1 MGTLEKENKL
11 ADDETKLY
19 DLHPDCLE
27 KIASFLDIRTKLNLL
42 FSNKKVYY
50 KLQGCAFFWKQLCKL
65 ERLDTVSCLSNEEV
79 NKDDGDRLTWSGEL
93 LHSNKI
99 SDEATKWMKIYQRGI
114 QMRRNLAEGKFEVW
128 RLFKID
134 EDNLPVRKMTQDTQQ
149 EDLEI
154 LHNLSPNNNNNLV
167 KRVRIDR
174 YWNEEFLV
182 LIQFGTETTTRLH
195 DIFVWKW
202 QECQKPVF
210 LYRQNLLP
218 TYPNSFFHT
227 SFFMH
232 KNFFVLMP
240 DTCYSRDQ
248 RVFTSMVRVHDLN
261 AEFKLVGKYDFTE
274 DSAMKRHRRARQF
287 SNETAH
293 LHKLGDKAVALCR
306 TPDLTFFIFTIPD
319 CKLEMHFKIKDK
331 LETSYEHLDLA
342 HRFIMK
348 DNMMIFFFFD
358 PNFFVNLFAP
368 PEFRQVNYG
377 RLLHLDFDIEKN
389 GDIKLRE
396 YPKFDVNSDYI
407 QKICLN
413 SAAQMTCLLQSG
425 KIVIKKLSYGPRTCD
440 IQDLLTIELTEPLKD
455 TDDDDDDMIVSD
467 GPSLSCGPGGDIIIA
482 FRHFVSGRKIHAYN
496 KVGDMLYEICLDE
509 HKYKLE
515 SRASYVSVDIDG
527 MLLNFLHRMK

>member
-1 MGTLEKENKL
+1 MGTLEKGIKL
-11 ADDETKLY
+11 ADTETKLY

-27 KIASFLDIRTKLNLL
+27 KIASFLDIRSKLNLL
-42 FSNKKVYY
+42 FSNKKVFL
-50 KLQGCAFFWKQLCKL
+50 KLLGCSFFWKQLCKL

-93 LHSNKI
+93 LHSNKT

-134 EDNLPVRKMTQDTQQ
+134 EDNLPVRKMTQDTHQK
-149 EDLEI
+149 DLEI
-154 LHNLSPNNNNNLV
+154 LHNNNNPV

-182 LIQFGTETTTRLH
+182 LIQFGTETRLH

-202 QECQKPVF
+202 QQCQKPVF
-210 LYRQNLLP
+210 LYSQNLLP

-240 DTCYSRDQ
+240 NSCYSRR

-261 AEFKLVGKYDFTE
+261 DEFKLVGKYDFSK
-274 DSAMKRHRRARQF
+274 DSGMKRHRRT
-287 SNETAH
+287 SEETAH
-293 LHKLGDKAVALCR
+293 LHRLGDKAVALCR

-319 CKLEMHFKIKDK
+319 CKLERHFKIKDQ
-331 LETSYEHLDLA
+331 LETSYEHLDLDQ
-342 HRFIMK
+342 RFVMI
-348 DNMMIFFFFD
+348 DNMMMFFFFD
-358 PNFFVNLFAP
+358 PNFFDNIFEPA
-368 PEFRQVNYG
+368 EFRQVNYG
-377 RLLHLDFDIEKN
+377 HLLHLDFDVEKN
-389 GDIKLRE
+389 GVIKLRE
-396 YPKFDVNSDYI
+396 HQKFDVNSDHI
-407 QKICLN
+407 EKICLN
-413 SAAQMTCLLQSG
+413 SATQMICLLQSG
-425 KIVIKKLSYGPRTCD
+425 KIVIKKLSYGSRTCD

-455 TDDDDDDMIVSD
+455 TDGDEENNTIVSD

-496 KVGDMLYEICLDE
+496 KAGDMLYEICLDE
-509 HKYKLE
+509 PKYKLE
-515 SRASYVSVDIDG
+515 SRSCYVSVDIDG